1 MIYDFVNAFLQHIRS
16 KPTTLKRFLKPTGS
30 LDGFVANNAHLL
42 TNISENLLHNSC
54 RVSNTCAQELTPAT
68 SHSTFQQFVTS
79 ICAFVYDI
87 ANGVGNLGPEFLCL
101 LKVTENILPTLSPA
115 RLNGFL
121 ESVNE
126 LRESLNL
133 CRSVISGR
141 AQLQNSFC
149 LILSVTFGEQ
159 LLFVKV
165 TGEFCQSIKQ
175 NFGSEPTLLQSFTE
189 RTVLCNHLV
198 NGNTINSSSFE
209 QGVPE
214 YLTTHSSSKNR
225 VPIHQSYSSRC
236 QSLTKLIHCITCL
249 LTGRARNSRKVCNT
263 LNRLNRGI

>member
-16 KPTTLKRFLKPTGS
+16 KPTALERFLKPTSS

-54 RVSNTCAQELTPAT
+54 GISNTCAQELTPAT
-68 SHSTFQQFVTS
+68 GHSAFQQFVTS

-198 NGNTINSSSFE
+198 NGNTIDSSSFE
-209 QGVPE
+209 QGVLK
-214 YLTTHSSSKNR
+214 YLTTHSSSNDR

-249 LTGRARNSRKVCNT
+249 LTGRTRNSSQVCNT
-263 LNRLNRGI
+263 LNGLN